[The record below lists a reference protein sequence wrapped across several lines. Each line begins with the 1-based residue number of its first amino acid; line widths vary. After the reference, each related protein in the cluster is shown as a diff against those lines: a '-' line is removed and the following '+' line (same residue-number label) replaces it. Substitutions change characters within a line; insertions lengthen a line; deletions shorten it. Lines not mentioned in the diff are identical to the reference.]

1 MRKYNLSKEMTSVIN
16 EIYSQISGEAMFY
29 VCNPYELQEI
39 IREYMRKSNTGL
51 SISRNSYLV
60 DNGYLYIN
68 GDPAAR
74 ITIKNRNNSYDD
86 ESYCTEGRILARQEA
101 F

>member
-1 MRKYNLSKEMTSVIN
+1 MQSLRAAGDHPGIHEKE
-16 EIYSQISGEAMFY
+16 
-29 VCNPYELQEI
+29 
-39 IREYMRKSNTGL
+39 SNTGL
-51 SISRNSYLV
+51 SIGRNSYLV

-74 ITIKNRNNSYDD
+74 ITIKDRRNTYDE
-86 ESYCTEGRILARQEA
+86 ESYYTEGRILARQET